1 MLPLTKCAS
10 NLQLDN
16 SKFLLP
22 ISYFLVTVSQLG
34 GGNPVKYL
42 ARAHCTVC
50 GSACLG
56 LFCHCAIILYYII
69 ILCYYIIRHISYIVL
84 LYHIVCPTLCLKSQ
98 RQKPTY
104 ITTRNFKHYRPYQ
117 ILADALQVPWSML
130 DVFDD
135 PEDE

>member
-1 MLPLTKCAS
+1 MLPLTKCAL

-16 SKFLLP
+16 TKFLLP
-22 ISYFLVTVSQLG
+22 ISHSLVTVSQFG

-42 ARAHCTVC
+42 TRAHCTVC

-56 LFCHCAIILYYII
+56 LFCHCALILYY
-69 ILCYYIIRHISYIVL
+69 YIVL
-84 LYHIVCPTLCLKSQ
+84 LYHIVCPTLRLKSQ

-104 ITTRNFKHYRPYQ
+104 ITTRNFKHYRPNHF
-117 ILADALQVPWSML
+117 LADALQVPWSML

-135 PEDE
+135 PEDK

>member
-22 ISYFLVTVSQLG
+22 ISHSLVTVSQLG

-42 ARAHCTVC
+42 TSAHCAAC

-56 LFCHCAIILYYII
+56 FFCHCAIILYYII
-69 ILCYYIIRHISYIVL
+69 ILCYNNTIYDICR
-84 LYHIVCPTLCLKSQ
+84 
-98 RQKPTY
+98 
-104 ITTRNFKHYRPYQ
+104 
-117 ILADALQVPWSML
+117 MM
-130 DVFDD
+130 
-135 PEDE
+135 

>member
-1 MLPLTKCAS
+1 MLPLTNCAS

-16 SKFLLP
+16 SKFLIP
-22 ISYFLVTVSQLG
+22 ISHSLVTVSQLG

-56 LFCHCAIILYYII
+56 LFCHCAIILYYYIV
-69 ILCYYIIRHISYIVL
+69 LLYHTTYIIYIVL
-84 LYHIVCPTLCLKSQ
+84 LYHIVCPTLRLKSQ

-104 ITTRNFKHYRPYQ
+104 ITTRNFKHYQPDQ
-117 ILADALQVPWSML
+117 FLADALQVPWSML

-135 PEDE
+135 PEDK